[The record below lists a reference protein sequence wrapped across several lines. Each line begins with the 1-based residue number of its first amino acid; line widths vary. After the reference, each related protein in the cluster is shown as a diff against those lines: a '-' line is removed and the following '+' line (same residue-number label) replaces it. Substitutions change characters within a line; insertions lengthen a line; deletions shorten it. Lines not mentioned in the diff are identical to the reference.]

1 MSDMMKK
8 LSRKGGG
15 SIDPN
20 MLAGQLGSGMP
31 SDFLKINFNY

>member
-31 SDFLKINFNY
+31 SDFFKNKF

>member
-1 MSDMMKK
+1 MMKK

-20 MLAGQLGSGMP
+20 MLAGQLEVHGVI
-31 SDFLKINFNY
+31 FLKINFNY